1 MSGKT
6 ILVVEDEEDVLEL
19 LRYNLDKNGFAVE
32 TATSGEEA
40 MDKARRMHPDLIL
53 LDIMLP
59 GLDGL
64 DVCKVLKRH
73 ADTERIPIVMV
84 TAKGDEADIVAGLEV
99 GADDYITKPFSPRVL
114 VARVKAVLR
123 RPARSAP
130 PADAEVQV
138 VRAHGVEIDP
148 NRHRVTIKGRLVDLT
163 STEFRL
169 LHFLASRPGWV
180 FTRYQIVDAVHG
192 QDYPVTD
199 RSVDVQIVGLR
210 KKLGAA
216 GKLIETVRGVGYR
229 FKDVD

>member
-130 PADAEVQV
+130 PADAEAQV
-138 VRAHGVEIDP
+138 VRAHGVEIDS
-148 NRHRVTIKGRLVDLT
+148 NRHRVTIKGKLVELT

-210 KKLGAA
+210 KKLGTA

>member
-32 TATSGEEA
+32 TAASGEEA

-130 PADAEVQV
+130 PANAEAQV

-148 NRHRVTIKGRLVDLT
+148 NRHRVTIKGKLVELT

-210 KKLGAA
+210 KKLGTA